1 MKHIKK
7 LILILMLGIFSHSYS
22 TLFCTADKLYLE
34 GEVIKPATTKIK
46 FKFENLVIEAKKT
59 LEYFEFDRNNAG
71 TNKGMIKIANI
82 TFTSNV
88 NTIEG
93 DKIYFD
99 YSTNPNG
106 IIHLNVSGEMI
117 FDWNENE
124 NPQQILLGYVYEK
137 NKKDQ
142 DVALDLH
149 NLDTSINRTLYAIKI
164 IVVDNMDLGKGIS
177 GETFSAR
184 EGSSTGGHPAK
195 IYLTGT
201 RDEEINVT
209 IPPTAIVSNGK
220 EELTVNLN
228 YQWRPENQYTI
239 ETKTNV
245 YIDTG
250 IIART
255 DDIVIE
261 GVMPTNATS
270 VGKYTGS
277 FVVRAEYKDILD
289 DN

>member
-7 LILILMLGIFSHSYS
+7 LILILMLGIFSYSYS
-22 TLFCTADKLYLE
+22 DYQCTADKLYLE
-34 GEVIKPATTKIK
+34 GEVIEGVTTKIK
-46 FKFENLVIEAKKT
+46 FKFENLVIPADGHT
-59 LEYFEFDRNNAG
+59 LDYFEFDRANAG
-71 TNKGMIKIANI
+71 TPNGNVKLVNI
-82 TFTSNV
+82 TFSSNT

-93 DKIYFD
+93 DRIYYD
-99 YSTNPNG
+99 YATNNQG
-106 IIHLNVSGEMI
+106 IIQLNMSGEMI
-117 FDWNENE
+117 FDWSATGNS
-124 NPQQILLGYVYEK
+124 PFMLLGYAYEK
-137 NKKDQ
+137 HKKDT
-142 DVALDLH
+142 VKLDLKD
-149 NLDTSINRTLYAIKI
+149 LDASINRTLYAIKI

-245 YIDTG
+245 YIDNG

-255 DDIVIE
+255 DNIVIE